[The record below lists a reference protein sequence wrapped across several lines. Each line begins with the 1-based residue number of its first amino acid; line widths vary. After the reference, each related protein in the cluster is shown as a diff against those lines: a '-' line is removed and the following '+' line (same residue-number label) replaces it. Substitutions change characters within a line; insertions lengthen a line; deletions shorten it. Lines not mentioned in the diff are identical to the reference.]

1 MKTSHLKKGSTFA
14 AATAIA
20 FAVSISLASAA
31 SFTLKIG
38 SGQPMKPLE
47 PINQANYYFVP
58 TVEKRVAAET
68 SHKIKFIKLWS
79 TVSSPFD
86 VLENVQKKLFDI
98 GLFCACFEPT
108 KTTQLAFHYYLPM
121 VTDDPVTQLLSLIH
135 I

>member
-1 MKTSHLKKGSTFA
+1 MQKGSAFA
-14 AATAIA
+14 AVMAAA
-20 FAVSISLASAA
+20 FAISISVAGAA

-58 TVEKRVAAET
+58 TIEKRVAAET

-86 VLENVQKKLFDI
+86 EI
-98 GLFCACFEPT
+98 GRA
-108 KTTQLAFHYYLPM
+108 H
-121 VTDDPVTQLLSLIH
+121 V
-135 I
+135 